1 MIEILIIIKFVIIIG
16 EMYYDYDLKYLRNYG
31 TIKSAGKS
39 VRDLILFFFVNLK
52 LNRQRRGCNCL
63 RKTPIR

>member
-1 MIEILIIIKFVIIIG
+1 
-16 EMYYDYDLKYLRNYG
+16 MYYDYGLKYLRIYD

-52 LNRQRRGCNCL
+52 LNRQRRGYNCL
-63 RKTPIR
+63 RKTPTR

>member
-1 MIEILIIIKFVIIIG
+1 MIISLVIIIR
-16 EMYYDYDLKYLRNYG
+16 EMYYDYGLKYLRIYD

-52 LNRQRRGCNCL
+52 LNRQRRGYNCL
-63 RKTPIR
+63 RKTPTR

>member
-1 MIEILIIIKFVIIIG
+1 MIISLVIIIR
-16 EMYYDYDLKYLRNYG
+16 EMYYAYGLKYLRIYD

-63 RKTPIR
+63 RKTPTR

>member
-1 MIEILIIIKFVIIIG
+1 MIISLVIITR
-16 EMYYDYDLKYLRNYG
+16 EMYYDYGLKYLRIYD

-63 RKTPIR
+63 RKTPTR

>member
-1 MIEILIIIKFVIIIG
+1 MIISLVIVIR
-16 EMYYDYDLKYLRNYG
+16 EMYYDYGLKYLRIYD

-63 RKTPIR
+63 RKTPTR

>member
-1 MIEILIIIKFVIIIG
+1 MIISLVIIIR
-16 EMYYDYDLKYLRNYG
+16 EMYYDYDLKYIRNYG

-52 LNRQRRGCNCL
+52 LNRQSRGCNCL
-63 RKTPIR
+63 RKTPTR

>member
-1 MIEILIIIKFVIIIG
+1 MILSLVIIIR
-16 EMYYDYDLKYLRNYG
+16 EMYYDYGLKYLRIYD

-63 RKTPIR
+63 RKTPTR

>member
-1 MIEILIIIKFVIIIG
+1 MIISLVIIIR
-16 EMYYDYDLKYLRNYG
+16 EMYYDYGLKYLRIYD

-63 RKTPIR
+63 RKTPTR

>member
-1 MIEILIIIKFVIIIG
+1 MIISLVIIIR
-16 EMYYDYDLKYLRNYG
+16 EMYYDYGLKYLRIYD
-31 TIKSAGKS
+31 TIKSVGKS

-63 RKTPIR
+63 RKTPTR

>member
-1 MIEILIIIKFVIIIG
+1 MIISLVIIIR
-16 EMYYDYDLKYLRNYG
+16 EMYYDYGLKYLRNYG

-63 RKTPIR
+63 RKTPTR

>member
-1 MIEILIIIKFVIIIG
+1 MIISLVIIIR
-16 EMYYDYDLKYLRNYG
+16 EMYYDYGLKYLRIYD

-39 VRDLILFFFVNLK
+39 VRDLILFFFVNIK

-63 RKTPIR
+63 RKTPTR

>member
-1 MIEILIIIKFVIIIG
+1 MIISLVIIIR
-16 EMYYDYDLKYLRNYG
+16 EMYYDYGLKYLRIYD

-52 LNRQRRGCNCL
+52 SNRQRRGCNCL
-63 RKTPIR
+63 RKAPTR

>member
-1 MIEILIIIKFVIIIG
+1 MIISFVIIIR
-16 EMYYDYDLKYLRNYG
+16 EMYYDYGLKYLRIYD

-52 LNRQRRGCNCL
+52 LNRQRRGYNCL
-63 RKTPIR
+63 RKTPTR